1 MNCALLFW
9 MRIFNTKGNYGCV
22 FHFMGRGG
30 GLWSLF
36 RVFIKTHLF
45 LNEHIISHY
54 PVCPVGGI
62 SPIRTVQV
70 FNHAPL
76 KEYTSFCGTCT
87 ICKFYLIVDALC
99 RILVS
104 TFTQIA
110 EFMWDNGTIKNKILV
125 FYYLHFSE
133 LQDQLIM
140 KMRKKMIKV
149 TQRRI

>member
-1 MNCALLFW
+1 MDVYFILWGGVGGYGHCSEYLLKL
-9 MRIFNTKGNYGCV
+9 IY
-22 FHFMGRGG
+22 
-30 GLWSLF
+30 SLMSTSF
-36 RVFIKTHLF
+36 PTD
-45 LNEHIISHY
+45 

-110 EFMWDNGTIKNKILV
+110 EFM
-125 FYYLHFSE
+125 
-133 LQDQLIM
+133 
-140 KMRKKMIKV
+140 
-149 TQRRI
+149 